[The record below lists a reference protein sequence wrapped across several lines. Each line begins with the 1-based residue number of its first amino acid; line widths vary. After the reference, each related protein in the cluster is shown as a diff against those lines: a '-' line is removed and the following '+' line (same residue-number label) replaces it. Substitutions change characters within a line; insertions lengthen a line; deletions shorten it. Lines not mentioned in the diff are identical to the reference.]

1 MSVPGLSACGC
12 VSPSVSGI
20 AASRALLK
28 AAVRRE
34 CNMIAIGPHLE
45 RLLKHL
51 VEVLEFIHD
60 SGIGLSMAVT

>member
-1 MSVPGLSACGC
+1 
-12 VSPSVSGI
+12 
-20 AASRALLK
+20 
-28 AAVRRE
+28 
-34 CNMIAIGPHLE
+34 MIAIGPHLE